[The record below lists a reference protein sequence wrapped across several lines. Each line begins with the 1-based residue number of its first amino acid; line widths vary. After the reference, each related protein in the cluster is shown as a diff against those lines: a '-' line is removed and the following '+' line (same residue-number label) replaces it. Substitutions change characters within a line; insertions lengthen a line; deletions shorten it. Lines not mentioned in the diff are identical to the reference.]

1 MGNGNTIT
9 NDTTNAFIFGDNN
22 SIQLDLTN
30 TGSTATTLSNI
41 FLLGNNLVAST
52 GNTLYTNNIQMSSGS
67 TFNGVPV
74 SGVTNPTLSNVLTNG
89 DTMLTTQKI
98 ASYAGL
104 ASIELDKVGTEGVY
118 ALSLDGLGGYSKLNL
133 NKSTDATFELTDNGV
148 NISNIVLSPVNID
161 ISVTDGT
168 DTSTIDITPP
178 LIDILTTNATNTTQ
192 QTFSSNIELN
202 VTDGT
207 NTNFTQF
214 NIGDTS
220 LSVTDGTDTS
230 TITINAQTITIS
242 PSINLSITS
251 IPAFADD
258 AAAGTAGLLINDV
271 YQTDGTGAAPLN
283 VAGIMMIKQ

>member
-1 MGNGNTIT
+1 
-9 NDTTNAFIFGDNN
+9 
-22 SIQLDLTN
+22 
-30 TGSTATTLSNI
+30 
-41 FLLGNNLVAST
+41 LGNNVVASS
-52 GNTLYTNNIQMSSGS
+52 GNTLYTDNIQTSSGS

-74 SGVTNPTLSNVLTNG
+74 NGITNPTLSDVLTNG

-118 ALSLDGLGGYSKLNL
+118 ALSIDGVGGYSKLTL
-133 NKSTDATFELTDNGV
+133 NKSTDVTLE
-148 NISNIVLSPVNID
+148 I
-161 ISVTDGT
+161 TDGV
-168 DTSTIDITPP
+168 DTSTINITPS
-178 LIDILTTNATNTTQ
+178 LIDILTSNATNTAQ

-230 TITINAQTITIS
+230 TILITPQTITIT
-242 PSINLSITS
+242 PGITLNLTS
-251 IPAFADD
+251 IPTFADD
-258 AAAGTAGLLINDV
+258 AAATTAGLLINDV

-283 VAGIMMIKQ
+283 VAGILMIKQ